1 MRAKAFLALGLVV
14 ASGVVIGLG
23 SGSAYAVGAD
33 TTPPSVPVNVHQVGP
48 DQSWSKSSAAWS
60 ASTDN
65 SGAVS
70 FYWVRNVSNGVR
82 TKPRGTSAPVVNLL
96 SPFCEVPVGTVI
108 TVTVQAVDAAGNVS
122 APSAP
127 INIKIN

>member
-1 MRAKAFLALGLVV
+1 MGGKAFLALGLVV
-14 ASGVVIGLG
+14 ASGVVN
-23 SGSAYAVGAD
+23 GSAYAAGVD
-33 TTPPSVPVNVHQVGP
+33 TTPPSVPANVHQVGP
-48 DQSWSKSSAAWS
+48 DQSWSKSSVAWS

-82 TKPRGTSAPVVNLL
+82 TKPRATSAPVVNLL

-122 APSAP
+122 APSTP
-127 INIKIN
+127 ITIKIN